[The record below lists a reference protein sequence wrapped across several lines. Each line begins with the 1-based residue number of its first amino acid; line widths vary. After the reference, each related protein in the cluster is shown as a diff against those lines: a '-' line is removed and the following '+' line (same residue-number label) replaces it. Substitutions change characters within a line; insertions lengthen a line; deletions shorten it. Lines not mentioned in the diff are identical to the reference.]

1 MFCSN
6 STLLRASAPETR
18 TLQSPHVCFQYGS
31 MDGDLTGSAPRAPHF
46 YPQHFN
52 RTGQNKLNH
61 WICLLHLYK
70 EQTVLCLRAKR
81 KPFGDVQDK
90 TNTWRLVV
98 RTGSCCHTAGKGST
112 RKPVWSPSEQP
123 SHSVQESARSSAWL
137 SASCK
142 TGMEPLWLQYQTISH
157 TLQNIHK
164 K

>member
-81 KPFGDVQDK
+81 KPSGDVQDK

-112 RKPVWSPSEQP
+112 RKPRVEPLRATQS
-123 SHSVQESARSSAWL
+123 L
-137 SASCK
+137 SAGKCQELCLALSI
-142 TGMEPLWLQYQTISH
+142 M
-157 TLQNIHK
+157 QNWYGAPMATVPDNFPYTSK
-164 K
+164 YT